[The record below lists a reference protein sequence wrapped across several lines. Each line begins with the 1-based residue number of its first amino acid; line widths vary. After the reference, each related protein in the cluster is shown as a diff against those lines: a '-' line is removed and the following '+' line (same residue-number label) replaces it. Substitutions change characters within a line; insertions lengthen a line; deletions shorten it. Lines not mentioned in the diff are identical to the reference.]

1 MKDKEV
7 VQLKDKVFLYYS
19 CKGLVL
25 RMPLGIEW
33 KSRTQEENKT
43 IIESYVNRLREII
56 ASYIKENGCKPSRD
70 YVKSK
75 LKSENPSEN
84 SKLIDFYEEFL
95 SAKKTGIKNGN
106 LKQASLTDFTS
117 LKNALIDFEKK
128 SETTFKLTD
137 ISEEFISRFMTY
149 LQTTRKL
156 NIDSCKKRLNSFK
169 AFLNFCEEKK
179 YFTIGFDYGRIKLD
193 QTA

>member
-1 MKDKEV
+1 MKNNEV
-7 VQLKDKVFLYYS
+7 VRLNDKVFIYYS

-25 RMPLGIEW
+25 RLPTGIEW
-33 KSRTQEENKT
+33 KSRNQEENKT
-43 IIESYVNRLREII
+43 IIDTYVKSLREIVS
-56 ASYIKENGCKPSRD
+56 SYIKENGCKPSRD

-75 LKSENPSEN
+75 LKSETPSEKSN
-84 SKLIDFYEEFL
+84 LIDYVEEFL
-95 SAKKTGIKNGN
+95 SAKRADIVNGN

-117 LKNALIDFEKK
+117 LKGALIDFEKK

-137 ISEEFISRFMTY
+137 ISEDFVSRFVTY

-179 YFTIGFDYGRIKLD
+179 YFTMGFDWESVKPE
-193 QTA
+193 

>member
-1 MKDKEV
+1 MKNNEV
-7 VQLKDKVFLYYS
+7 VQLKGKVFIYYS

-25 RMPLGIEW
+25 RLPTGIEW
-33 KSRTQEENKT
+33 KSRTQPENKT
-43 IIESYVNRLREII
+43 IIDKYVNSLREIVS
-56 ASYIKENGCKPSRD
+56 SYIKDNGIKPSRD

-75 LKSENPSEN
+75 LKSETPSEKSN
-84 SKLIDFYEEFL
+84 LIDFYEEFL
-95 SAKKTGIKNGN
+95 SAKRVDIKNGN

-117 LKNALIDFEKK
+117 LKGALIDFEKK

-137 ISEEFISRFMTY
+137 ISDDFISRFMTY

-156 NIDSCKKRLNSFK
+156 NTDSCKKRLNSFK

-179 YFTIGFDYGRIKLD
+179 YFTVGFDWGNIKPEEK
-193 QTA
+193 

>member
-7 VQLKDKVFLYYS
+7 VQLKGKVFIYYS

-25 RMPLGIEW
+25 RLPTGIEW
-33 KSRTQEENKT
+33 KSKTQPENKT
-43 IIESYVNRLREII
+43 IIDTYVQRLREIVS
-56 ASYIKENGCKPSRD
+56 SYMKENGCKPSRD
-70 YVKSK
+70 FVKSK
-75 LKSENPSEN
+75 LKSENTSEKSN
-84 SKLIDFYEEFL
+84 LIDFYEEFL
-95 SAKKTGIKNGN
+95 SAKRTDIKNGN

-128 SETTFKLTD
+128 SETTFILTD
-137 ISEEFISRFMTY
+137 ISEDFVSQFVAY

-169 AFLNFCEEKK
+169 AFLNFCVEKN
-179 YFTIGFDYGRIKLD
+179 YPVIKFIFPNINS
-193 QTA
+193 Q

>member
-7 VQLKDKVFLYYS
+7 VQLKGKVFIYYS
-19 CKGLVL
+19 CKGEVL
-25 RMPLGIEW
+25 RLPIGIEW

-43 IIESYVNRLREII
+43 IIDSYVSRLREIVS
-56 ASYIKENGCKPSRD
+56 SYIKENGCKPSRD

-75 LKSENPSEN
+75 LKSENPSEKSN
-84 SKLIDFYEEFL
+84 LIDFYEEFL
-95 SAKKTGIKNGN
+95 SGKRVDIKNGN

-117 LKNALIDFEKK
+117 LKGALVDFEKK

-137 ISEEFISRFMTY
+137 ISEDFISRFMNY

-156 NIDSCKKRLNSFK
+156 NVDSCKKRLNSFK

-179 YFTIGFDYGRIKLD
+179 YFTMGFEFGSIKPESH
-193 QTA
+193 

>member
-7 VQLKDKVFLYYS
+7 VRLNDKVFIYYS

-25 RMPLGIEW
+25 RLPTGIEW

-43 IIESYVNRLREII
+43 IIDKYVTSLREIVS
-56 ASYIKENGCKPSRD
+56 SYMKENGCKPSRD
-70 YVKSK
+70 FVKSK
-75 LKSENPSEN
+75 LKSENPSEKSN
-84 SKLIDFYEEFL
+84 LIDYYEEFL
-95 SAKKTGIKNGN
+95 SAKRADIVNGN

-128 SETTFKLTD
+128 SETTFILTD
-137 ISEEFISRFMTY
+137 ISEDFVSQFVAY

-179 YFTIGFDYGRIKLD
+179 YFTMGFDWGSVKPEEK
-193 QTA
+193 

>member
-7 VQLKDKVFLYYS
+7 VQLKGKVFIYYS

-33 KSRTQEENKT
+33 KSRTQPENKT
-43 IIESYVNRLREII
+43 IIDTYVNRLREIVS
-56 ASYIKENGCKPSRD
+56 SYIKENGCKPSRD
-70 YVKSK
+70 FVKSK
-75 LKSENPSEN
+75 LKSENTSEKSN
-84 SKLIDFYEEFL
+84 LIDYYEEFL
-95 SAKKTGIKNGN
+95 SAKRTDIKNGN

-117 LKNALIDFEKK
+117 LRGALVDFEKK
-128 SETTFKLTD
+128 SETTFKFTD
-137 ISEEFISRFMTY
+137 ISEDFVSRFMTY

-156 NIDSCKKRLNSFK
+156 NPDSCKKRLNSFK

-179 YFTIGFDYGRIKLD
+179 YFKIGFDWESIKPE
-193 QTA
+193 